1 MTAETHDEETARMLA
16 ELEGEQTEREQLE
29 AMATELGIKFRGNTG
44 DDTLRERIAAAK
56 AEEPE
61 AKAEEPEAKAEEPEA
76 KAEEPEAKAKEPE
89 AKAEEPEAKAEAVGP
104 TSISDELGVGS
115 TITNPGKNVRRI
127 GNLVIAP
134 GSQKSL
140 TERDVADGRT
150 MAKVAY
156 MIKLGVLHRGA
167 E

>member
-44 DDTLRERIAAAK
+44 DDTLRERIAA
-56 AEEPE
+56 